1 MILSGCNADS
11 GGYANNRTT
20 VMSEEIQADSSNSS
34 EEGNFVDA
42 AETAE
47 PSSAADNSQKSG
59 DLQET
64 VKSQKQDTIESNAS
78 NGRLEITFLDVGQA
92 DSILISQGQ
101 YHMLVDAG
109 NNADAEQVVNY
120 LKNKGIRKLEY
131 VIGTHGH
138 EDHIGG
144 LDEVIKSFEIS
155 KILMPKQINTTKT
168 FEDVLVAIRNK
179 GMKVTAPKVGDV
191 YELGRA
197 KWTVL
202 APAEKNTRIST
213 THP

>member
-1 MILSGCNADS
+1 MYRINSLEHFQECLSCTHFLRTSCLVGAILDPHISSRFYLLAGFMILSGCNADS

-78 NGRLEITFLDVGQA
+78 NGRLEITFLMSGRQTQF
-92 DSILISQGQ
+92 L
-101 YHMLVDAG
+101 YHKA
-109 NNADAEQVVNY
+109 
-120 LKNKGIRKLEY
+120 
-131 VIGTHGH
+131 
-138 EDHIGG
+138 
-144 LDEVIKSFEIS
+144 
-155 KILMPKQINTTKT
+155 NTTCLWMPETMLMRNRWLIILKT
-168 FEDVLVAIRNK
+168 KESASWN
-179 GMKVTAPKVGDV
+179 M
-191 YELGRA
+191 
-197 KWTVL
+197 
-202 APAEKNTRIST
+202 
-213 THP
+213 

>member
-1 MILSGCNADS
+1 LI
-11 GGYANNRTT
+11 
-20 VMSEEIQADSSNSS
+20 
-34 EEGNFVDA
+34 
-42 AETAE
+42 
-47 PSSAADNSQKSG
+47 
-59 DLQET
+59 LQET

-109 NNADAEQVVNY
+109 NNAD

-179 GMKVTAPKVGDV
+179 GMKVNRFGSRQRRIREYQQLIHSNPPDV
-191 YELGRA
+191 
-197 KWTVL
+197 WQ
-202 APAEKNTRIST
+202 
-213 THP
+213 